1 MTSPVVIEMGSK
13 TRAFGAIVPDL
24 PGCFTG
30 GDTSDEAL
38 SRAAKALTQW
48 IKDAIENGHNVLRPS
63 LLVHLRAGR
72 DWAGP
77 VWVWGFA
84 SQYGAV
90 RRVGCAHHDHGA
102 ALWPVRADAPAHET
116 NRAPA

>member
-1 MTSPVVIEMGSK
+1 MGSK

-24 PGCFTG
+24 PGYFTG

-38 SRAAKALTQW
+38 SRAAKAITQW

-77 VWVWGFA
+77 GRYGFGV
-84 SQYGAV
+84 SPLNTVLFGESDV
-90 RRVGCAHHDHGA
+90 HTTIT
-102 ALWPVRADAPAHET
+102 APRCGPSGQTH
-116 NRAPA
+116 